1 MMRIKILKFL
11 VCMSKVFGIGKIVGQ
26 CESVKL
32 IGFPTKKILNIRV
45 KLIDRVSLKK
55 IDKLFE
61 EREIMFNLKI
71 KLDVRRSKLVDM
83 KSYRGLRYMSGL
95 PVNGQRT
102 QTNARTCKHRKIKK
116 GINVGD
122 DISNRRL
129 NNWLK
134 KKFLKKRYKY
144 KKFFLK
150 KKVKFRVG
158 NKRNR

>member
-1 MMRIKILKFL
+1 
-11 VCMSKVFGIGKIVGQ
+11 
-26 CESVKL
+26 
-32 IGFPTKKILNIRV
+32 
-45 KLIDRVSLKK
+45 
-55 IDKLFE
+55 
-61 EREIMFNLKI
+61 MFNLKI

-134 KKFLKKRYKY
+134 KKNF
-144 KKFFLK
+144 
-150 KKVKFRVG
+150 
-158 NKRNR
+158 